1 MAGMFCAFCMCLVI
15 AQQPVG
21 NVTGAYFSPGS
32 DHIACVWRAGDG
44 QSVVSIHDTSTGEQV
59 GLVPLRSGLEWVGWC
74 DDESFACQDAARGVD
89 GPRRVVRFDS
99 AGTVTAER
107 ALPLPPASRTGPTTS
122 FEAAGQDLQ
131 GVYCT
136 ARSTHTLEASDAW
149 LLPVAGS
156 DGELVLCQTVARRT
170 QVELTTIGLRSL
182 PIDEARRL
190 YLEASRKASA
200 AGWAEMGL
208 VVFGGPGDG
217 ARAPTAQEAEAAWRR
232 AYDRAF
238 GDAMREAFA
247 GNLLWVRT
255 DQEPAQRRVRTALHR
270 WSWSMGADASPLLSR
285 QDVGLVEAVHSLPG
299 GGSYAADF
307 TGGAGADAGTHG
319 VEGPHCVVWTAREGE
334 PSEVLMERSNAHVVA
349 WLSESELLV
358 REGGWDRSRDA
369 TAKVVSL
376 RAGQRSGAISSAT
389 LYSMQVARILA
400 EGGAIA
406 YPNAAHDLCVLV
418 PGNPTPTVVARNG
431 EWDRIL
437 DVASGG
443 SLVAYMGADSVV
455 QVWAVGGDLTEV
467 LPRGTLPEGPGAEP
481 GGDGPGGAA
490 ETAAQTVASES
501 AAAGANAGEAGPR
514 LALLCES
521 GAGVFYCEWQPTAG
535 TAPSPPSASP
545 VTVGEPVVYWQTLP
559 DGAGAIAVLGA
570 PTASD
575 ELGGIGTRVLACRS
589 GGSSNVMQVSA
600 PGVLDGACSVVCP
613 SRDGKRAVVVVKQGR
628 RSDIGILPLD
638 LDAMAFGA
646 GAQHGMLE
654 LDLLT
659 YIDDGVVMD
668 GAWSPG
674 SDGIALLV
682 VAAGDDGRPRVS
694 LGAVRVDGAWG
705 DGIVVAPELGL
716 ILLPRNN
723 RAWSPSGEHLVFGG
737 RERDAQG
744 QDGLAPPESTRAY
757 IWDTGTQATKPLTPE
772 GWWAWPCAWSPDGRE
787 VLCARREAG
796 ARSAAGHAAEETEL
810 WAVATESGEARRIA
824 TVPHAVVG
832 AEWSPDGMYIAALQY
847 AEAGHAHLTLVA
859 PDGALSDV
867 PLPDGMAVVDA
878 AWCR

>member
-1 MAGMFCAFCMCLVI
+1 MAGMFCAFCMCLAI

-44 QSVVSIHDTSTGEQV
+44 QSVVSVHDTSTGEQV
-59 GLVPLRSGLEWVGWC
+59 SLVPLRSGLEWVGWC
-74 DDESFACQDAARGVD
+74 DDESFACQDAMPGVAV
-89 GPRRVVRFDS
+89 PRHAVRMDLAGAVVS
-99 AGTVTAER
+99 ELV
-107 ALPLPPASRTGPTTS
+107 LPLVEVSAPEASSSMVGMT
-122 FEAAGQDLQ
+122 QDLQ
-131 GVYCT
+131 AYYYT
-136 ARSTHTLEASDAW
+136 SSRTHSLEAGDAR
-149 LLPVAGS
+149 LMPVLGGGGDMVVCETIARQTQE
-156 DGELVLCQTVARRT
+156 ELNHIA
-170 QVELTTIGLRSL
+170 LRSL
-182 PIDEARRL
+182 PPEEVGRR
-190 YLEASRKASA
+190 YEDAHREASA
-200 AGWAEMGL
+200 AARAATAGWA
-208 VVFGGPGDG
+208 VFGGPGDAADILGPLLLQNRATSWG
-217 ARAPTAQEAEAAWRR
+217 AI
-232 AYDRAF
+232 YDQTF
-238 GDAMREAFA
+238 SDALAEAFA
-247 GNLLWVRT
+247 ADLLWTRTEQKPPDVSVRT
-255 DQEPAQRRVRTALHR
+255 ELHR
-270 WSWSMGADASPLLSR
+270 WSWSTGIDESVLLSR
-285 QDVGLVEAVHSLPG
+285 IGGGAAAALYVSPAGGHYSANFLGSPRSTGDADEAVPPRFLVWS
-299 GGSYAADF
+299 AQ
-307 TGGAGADAGTHG
+307 AGMA
-319 VEGPHCVVWTAREGE
+319 P
-334 PSEVLMERSNAHVVA
+334 EVLLERDDAHVVG
-349 WLSESELLV
+349 WLTESELLV
-358 REGGWDRSRDA
+358 REGGWDGSGDALARVTDLRRGRHETAIPSAALHAMGIERSLANTAVVVYTDA
-369 TAKVVSL
+369 
-376 RAGQRSGAISSAT
+376 AGGLCALPLGA
-389 LYSMQVARILA
+389 
-400 EGGAIA
+400 G
-406 YPNAAHDLCVLV
+406 
-418 PGNPTPTVVARNG
+418 TPLVVASKG
-431 EWDRIL
+431 DWADVL
-437 DVASGG
+437 DVSACGRF
-443 SLVAYMGADSVV
+443 VAYVGPDLAVR
-455 QVWAVGGDLTEV
+455 VWAVGGDLNEV
-467 LPRGTLPEGPGAEP
+467 PLRVTLPEGPGDEP
-481 GGDGPGGAA
+481 GVDGP
-490 ETAAQTVASES
+490 
-501 AAAGANAGEAGPR
+501 AGANLGEAGPR

-659 YIDDGVVMD
+659 YIDDGIVMD